1 MAGASGDA
9 PASEPPA
16 RVTDVSVSVR
26 SALAIMSLLALTVLA
41 LEIAR
46 HSERVI
52 AWILSAGAIAVLVY
66 PAVNF
71 AARWLPRAVAVVLVL
86 LIGLGAIGFLGYRL
100 VHDVTQATDR
110 IQQAAPRRAA
120 ELEKHSD
127 FLRTVHLQR
136 RVQRLVDDIPGRLA
150 GGSATNA
157 FESAATRGV
166 AVVAG
171 LILTI
176 FYLLYGPRLFDAG
189 LGQIGD
195 ASRRR
200 YVERVV
206 VQGTRRG
213 LDYARVQLLES
224 LIEGVLAYTIAR
236 AAGVPGPAALG
247 AWVAL
252 WTLLPVAGVFVGALP
267 IVLFAGAT
275 STTRA
280 IVVALAFVAIGT
292 AEFLFETIVER
303 QVVEVSSFLIVF
315 AAFGGLE
322 LDGLTGALLG
332 ILGVIVLV
340 AILDEAGRVDRELE
354 AAAAAGGAPAAPPR
368 E

>member
-1 MAGASGDA
+1 MEEA
-9 PASEPPA
+9 PA
-16 RVTDVSVSVR
+16 RITDVAISVR

-46 HSERVI
+46 HSQRVI
-52 AWILSAGAIAVLVY
+52 AWILAAGAIAVLVY
-66 PAVNF
+66 PVVKF
-71 AARWLPRAVAVVLVL
+71 GARWLPRGLVVVLLV
-86 LIGLGAIGFLGYRL
+86 IAGLGTIGFVSYRF
-100 VHDVTQATDR
+100 VNDVTQATDR

-120 ELEKHSD
+120 ELEKNSD
-127 FLRTVHLQR
+127 FLRTVHLRR
-136 RVQRLVDDIPGRLA
+136 RVQKLVDDIPGRLA
-150 GGSATNA
+150 GGSATNTL
-157 FESAATRGV
+157 ESAATRGV
-166 AVVAG
+166 AFVAG

-176 FYLLYGPRLFDAG
+176 FFILYGPRLFEAG
-189 LGQIGD
+189 LTQIPD
-195 ASRRR
+195 AARRR
-200 YVERVV
+200 NVERVV
-206 VQGTRRG
+206 LQGTRRG

-236 AAGVPGPAALG
+236 AAGVPGPAAL
-247 AWVAL
+247 AVWVGL

-267 IVLFAGAT
+267 IVLFAGAA
-275 STTRA
+275 SLTRA

-292 AEFLFETIVER
+292 VEFLFESIVER
-303 QVVEVSSFLIVF
+303 QVVQVSSFLIVF

-340 AILDEAGRVDRELE
+340 AIFDEWGRVERELE
-354 AAAAAGGAPAAPPR
+354 AGSPEPEPSIPLR

>member
-1 MAGASGDA
+1 MAGPSGVS
-9 PASEPPA
+9 PANESPA
-16 RVTDVSVSVR
+16 RITDVSVSVR
-26 SALAIMSLLALTVLA
+26 SAFAVMALLALTVLA

-71 AARWLPRAVAVVLVL
+71 IARWLPRAVAVIIVV
-86 LIGLGAIGFLGYRL
+86 LIGLGTIGFVGYRL
-100 VHDVTQATDR
+100 VNDVTQATDR
-110 IQQAAPRRAA
+110 IQTAAPRRAA
-120 ELEKHSD
+120 QLEKNSE
-127 FLRTVHLQR
+127 FLRTVHLRR
-136 RVQRLVDDIPGRLA
+136 RVQNFVDDIPGRLA

-157 FESAATRGV
+157 LESTAARGV
-166 AVVAG
+166 AFVAG

-176 FYLLYGPRLFDAG
+176 FFILYGPRLFDAG
-189 LGQIGD
+189 LAQIPD
-195 ASRRR
+195 ASRRHN
-200 YVERVV
+200 VEHVIL
-206 VQGTRRG
+206 QGTRRG

-247 AWVAL
+247 VWVAL
-252 WTLLPVAGVFVGALP
+252 WTLLPVAGVLVGALP

-280 IVVALAFVAIGT
+280 IVVALAFVVIGT
-292 AEFLFETIVER
+292 AEFLFESIVER

-340 AILDEAGRVDRELE
+340 AIFDEVGRAEREAE
-354 AAAAAGGAPAAPPR
+354 AAAAAIPR
-368 E
+368 RE

>member
-1 MAGASGDA
+1 
-9 PASEPPA
+9 
-16 RVTDVSVSVR
+16 
-26 SALAIMSLLALTVLA
+26 MSLLALTVLA

-71 AARWLPRAVAVVLVL
+71 AARFVPRVVAVVLVV
-86 LIGLGAIGFLGYRL
+86 LIGLGVIGFVGYRL

-120 ELEKHSD
+120 ELEKHSE

-136 RVQRLVDDIPGRLA
+136 RVQKLVNDIPGRLA

-157 FESAATRGV
+157 LESAATRGV
-166 AVVAG
+166 AVLAG

-176 FYLLYGPRLFDAG
+176 FYLLYGPRLFHAG
-189 LGQIGD
+189 LAQIPGS
-195 ASRRR
+195 ARRHT
-200 YVERVV
+200 VERVV
-206 VQGTRRG
+206 MRGARRG

-252 WTLLPVAGVFVGALP
+252 WTLLPVAGVFIGALP

-275 STTRA
+275 STARA
-280 IVVALAFVAIGT
+280 VVVALAFVAIGT
-292 AEFLFETIVER
+292 AEFLFESIVER

-340 AILDEAGRVDRELE
+340 AIFDEAGRVEREI
-354 AAAAAGGAPAAPPR
+354 AADAVDGAAGAPAIPPR